1 MKYLTEKEFEKEMT
15 QIKQQKRQ
23 YEMRKELREAK
34 RRFPKFKKPR
44 TSKMVLWTVIA
55 ICIQIL
61 WFTEHMATITGDT
74 SFMYAPVFAEAM
86 KDISKEDIIKLVK
99 AISSK

>member
-55 ICIQIL
+55 ICIRFYGLQNIWQL
-61 WFTEHMATITGDT
+61 LQVTQVLCMHLSLFLPH
-74 SFMYAPVFAEAM
+74 
-86 KDISKEDIIKLVK
+86 
-99 AISSK
+99 

>member
-23 YEMRKELREAK
+23 YEMKKELREAK

-44 TSKMVLWTVIA
+44 TSIGGSRNPHHCGTLVLKMNERDILKMVVPTR
-55 ICIQIL
+55 
-61 WFTEHMATITGDT
+61 
-74 SFMYAPVFAEAM
+74 
-86 KDISKEDIIKLVK
+86 
-99 AISSK
+99 

>member
-23 YEMRKELREAK
+23 YEMKKELREAK

-44 TSKMVLWTVIA
+44 TSNIWQLLQVTQVL
-55 ICIQIL
+55 CMHL
-61 WFTEHMATITGDT
+61 SLFLPH
-74 SFMYAPVFAEAM
+74 
-86 KDISKEDIIKLVK
+86 
-99 AISSK
+99 

>member
-23 YEMRKELREAK
+23 YEMKKELREAK

-44 TSKMVLWTVIA
+44 TSKMV
-55 ICIQIL
+55 
-61 WFTEHMATITGDT
+61 
-74 SFMYAPVFAEAM
+74 
-86 KDISKEDIIKLVK
+86 
-99 AISSK
+99 